1 LVTNIR
7 KYKKVFKAMGCPCR
21 IILNLPH
28 GSDDHQ
34 LFSLLQKEIQRLEY
48 KYSFYLKD
56 SVVAKVN
63 NNSGINKTKI
73 DSETASLFE
82 YANTCYEESNG
93 LFDITVAPLRKLWNY
108 QLLEKEQVLP
118 RQNQIDNKLKKVGWN
133 KVGITANDIYLPFKG
148 MQIDLGGI
156 VKEYAADSLSNI
168 AINNEV
174 ISGLIELGGD
184 IRIFN
189 TSNSNESWPIGIVD
203 PSDKRNS
210 LATINLISGALATSG
225 DYERFSVINNKKY
238 SHIINPLTGWPIDSF
253 SSISVV
259 SEQCIVAGALSTIAI
274 LKENRGESWLID
286 QYVPYLCITNNGKIS
301 GTIVSD

>member
-1 LVTNIR
+1 
-7 KYKKVFKAMGCPCR
+7 MGCPCR

-34 LFSLLQKEIQRLEY
+34 LFSLLQKEILRLEY
-48 KYSFYLKD
+48 EYSFYLKD

-203 PSDKRNS
+203 PSNKRNS

-286 QYVPYLCITNNGKIS
+286 QYVPYLCITDNGKIS